1 MNRTTLKRYCSRVK
15 HVWPLLGILLVTR
28 PLAATTDRVY
38 VNFEGLESFSDTG
51 RPVASDII
59 VIDPVTQKV
68 VQTIKGIATPHGITF
83 SPDRRWVYI
92 TSESEKA
99 FAVVDQ
105 KTGEIIKKVP
115 LTGRPHTMVLT
126 KDGTRSFVD
135 IYQAPGALDI
145 IDLNSREKVRSIPI
159 NGPVYD
165 SSMTP
170 DGKYVVANTHKLG
183 DIFKLFV
190 VDVQT
195 ERPIWEVKFN
205 SVTNNMAI
213 EANPDG
219 STRRIFV
226 TRHGLR
232 GFDVVD
238 FAERN
243 IVAEIKLPETEA
255 SRGSTTAGPATKE
268 EVDRMVGKD
277 VTQDHGIGVTP
288 DNKTFWID
296 NELDHAV
303 YVYSLPDLKL
313 LGHVPVGTRPNWMA
327 ISADSMRV
335 YVLNTGDSTMSIIDA
350 KTLKEVARMPIEHQ
364 PGQRLFKVDVLELP

>member
-1 MNRTTLKRYCSRVK
+1 MNRTMLKIYCSRVK
-15 HVWPLLGILLVTR
+15 HAWLLLGILLVTG
-28 PLAATTDRVY
+28 PLAAKTVRVY

-51 RPVASDII
+51 RAVTTDII

-68 VQTIKGIATPHGITF
+68 VQTIKGIATPHGITL
-83 SPDRRWVYI
+83 SPDKKFLYI
-92 TSESEKA
+92 TSESEKVVA
-99 FAVVDQ
+99 IVDQ

-115 LTGRPHTMVLT
+115 LTGRPHTLVTT
-126 KDGTRSFVD
+126 KDGLRSFVD
-135 IYQAPGALDI
+135 IYEAPGALDI
-145 IDLNSREKVRSIPI
+145 IDSNSRAKVRSIPI

-170 DGKYVVANTHKLG
+170 DGKYLVANTHKLG

-190 VDVQT
+190 IDVQT

-219 STRRIFV
+219 STHRIFM

-268 EVDRMVGKD
+268 EVDRMVGKN
-277 VTQDHGIGVTP
+277 VTQDHGIGITP

-303 YVYSLPDLKL
+303 YVYSLPEIKL

-327 ISADSMRV
+327 ISPDSKQV
-335 YVLNTGDSTMSIIDA
+335 YILNTGDSTMSIIDA

-364 PGQRLFKVDVLELP
+364 PGQRLFKVDAFELP